1 MLEPLLSSET
11 PLQLAIF
18 DCDGTLVDSQHS
30 IIKAMDMTCE
40 TYGIDKISR
49 DSVKRVVGLPL
60 EIAMVQLFEGPS
72 LDQHNEMAET
82 FRLHFRKMRID
93 GEVEEPLFDGTV
105 QALDHLEQDGWL
117 LGVATGKAM
126 RGLIPT
132 LETHN
137 LQNRFVT
144 LQTADRAMG
153 KPHPEMVEKALEET
167 GVYAH
172 NAIVIGDTTYD
183 IEMAA
188 NANVRSIGVAWG
200 YHDIKELTRAGAAE
214 VVHSYSE
221 LPDVIN
227 KVMEA
232 K

>member
-1 MLEPLLSSET
+1 VNSET

-40 TYGIDKISR
+40 IYQIDKIGR
-49 DSVKRVVGLPL
+49 DSIRRIVGLPL
-60 EIAMVQLFEGPS
+60 ETGMEVLFEGYS
-72 LDQHNEMAET
+72 QNEYHDMAET
-82 FRLHFRKMRID
+82 YRQEFRKMRLND
-93 GEVEEPLFDGTV
+93 DVEEPLFPGTV
-105 QALDHLEQDGWL
+105 DALNQLEKDGWL

-144 LQTADRAMG
+144 LQTACKAMG
-153 KPHPEMVEKALEET
+153 KPHPEMVEKALDET
-167 GVYAH
+167 GVNAH

-183 IEMAA
+183 IHMAA
-188 NANVRSIGVAWG
+188 NANVKSIGVAWG
-200 YHDIKELTRAGAAE
+200 YHDAEELTHAGAAHI
-214 VVHSYSE
+214 VHDYSE
-221 LPDVIN
+221 LPAAII

-232 K
+232 

>member
-1 MLEPLLSSET
+1 MNSET

-30 IIKAMDMTCE
+30 IIEAMDMTCDS
-40 TYGIDKISR
+40 YDIARIGR
-49 DSVKRVVGLPL
+49 DSIRQIVGLPL
-60 EIAMVQLFEGPS
+60 EIAMANLFEGLS
-72 LDQHNEMAET
+72 TDAHNEMAESY
-82 FRLHFRKMRID
+82 RQHFRKMRLNGD
-93 GEVEEPLFDGTV
+93 VEEPLYPGTV
-105 QALDHLEQDGWL
+105 KALDEIEANGWL

-132 LETHN
+132 LETHD
-137 LQNRFVT
+137 LQERFVT
-144 LQTADRAMG
+144 LQTADRARG

-183 IEMAA
+183 IHMAC
-188 NANVRSIGVAWG
+188 NANVKSIGVAWG
-200 YHDIKELTRAGAAE
+200 YHDVEELTRAGAAS
-214 VVHSYSE
+214 VVQTYAE
-221 LPDVIN
+221 LPEAIN
-227 KVMEA
+227 KVMEV